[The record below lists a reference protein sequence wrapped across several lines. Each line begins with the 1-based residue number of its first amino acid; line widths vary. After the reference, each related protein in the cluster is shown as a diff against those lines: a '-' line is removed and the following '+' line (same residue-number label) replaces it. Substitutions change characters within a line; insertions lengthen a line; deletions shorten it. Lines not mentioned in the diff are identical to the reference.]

1 MTIEWSQISDN
12 FPPSFPKSPID
23 FIPIFFDSSTAFRTF
38 ALFPEV
44 EIANNK
50 SPLTPKAFTC
60 LENISSKLNTLYL
73 IIIFCLILNATSFF
87 QTIYESHVSA
97 NIRYENFKIFKESCL
112 NRINPNKDVVLEKN
126 FYKLKNYHTT
136 NIPPFPNV
144 ENLENYKNYVNSDLC
159 DKTIFY
165 FK

>member
-1 MTIEWSQISDN
+1 MHS
-12 FPPSFPKSPID
+12 
-23 FIPIFFDSSTAFRTF
+23 
-38 ALFPEV
+38 L
-44 EIANNK
+44 
-50 SPLTPKAFTC
+50 
-60 LENISSKLNTLYL
+60 
-73 IIIFCLILNATSFF
+73 FCLILNATSFF

-159 DKTIFY
+159 DKTNFY